1 MRKTA
6 RNNAFP
12 KPPKALSIEARRWW
26 NRLQAEYEL
35 GDEAAR
41 FLLETALTAFDR
53 MRQAQQ
59 AIAEDGMTV
68 RDKFGQLK
76 INPAVNAERDARSG
90 MLMAFKSLCLDVE
103 PLRDGVGR
111 PPGR

>member
-1 MRKTA
+1 MKKMA
-6 RNNAFP
+6 RNNGLP
-12 KPPKALSIEARRWW
+12 KPPKTLSVEARRWW

-41 FLLETALTAFDR
+41 FLLETALGAFDR

-59 AIAEDGMTV
+59 AIAEDGVTV

-76 INPAVNAERDARSG
+76 INPAAAVERDARSG